1 MEFTEIITAF
11 ARRHA
16 VEGLVPQDG
25 QTSLDIDGIPVT
37 LVETPDHLVA
47 GAEIGEPPSDG
58 RAAFAD
64 LLLEANL
71 ESSSY
76 FAKTRETGKY
86 VLLRLLPLANLDPN
100 TFDEAL
106 ENLVNSAETW
116 RHLLADFRPAATQAA
131 AEDAENPAFGTGGF
145 MQV

>member
-1 MEFTEIITAF
+1 MEFTEIIAAF
-11 ARRHA
+11 ARRHS

-106 ENLVNSAETW
+106 EHLVNSAETW
-116 RHLLADFRPAATQAA
+116 RHLLADFRPAAAQAA
-131 AEDAENPAFGTGGF
+131 AEDAETPAFGTGGF

>member
-1 MEFTEIITAF
+1 MEFTELLAAF
-11 ARRHA
+11 AQRHS

-25 QTSLDIDGIPVT
+25 QTALDIDGIPVT
-37 LVETPDHLVA
+37 LVETADHLVA

-58 RAAFAD
+58 RADFAD

-86 VLLRLLPLANLDPN
+86 ILLRQLPLATLDPD
-100 TFDEAL
+100 TLDTAL
-106 ENLVNSAETW
+106 ETLVNTAETW
-116 RHLLADFRPAATQAA
+116 RRLLTDFRPAAAQAA
-131 AEDAENPAFGTGGF
+131 ATDAEAPSFGTGGF
-145 MQV
+145 LQV